1 MSRVLSGFKLPVA
14 RTTTISLQI
23 FCSDKT
29 HRSILSSSL
38 PQIRAAT
45 KRGCVLICVEHYQP
59 SRLFAK
65 TKKPG
70 IAPRLSRMKNQQT
83 DTEN

>member
-1 MSRVLSGFKLPVA
+1 MLKVLSGFKFPVA

-38 PQIRAAT
+38 PQMRAAT

-59 SRLFAK
+59 SILFAK

-70 IAPRLSRMKNQQT
+70 IAPRLFAMKPSAET
-83 DTEN
+83 